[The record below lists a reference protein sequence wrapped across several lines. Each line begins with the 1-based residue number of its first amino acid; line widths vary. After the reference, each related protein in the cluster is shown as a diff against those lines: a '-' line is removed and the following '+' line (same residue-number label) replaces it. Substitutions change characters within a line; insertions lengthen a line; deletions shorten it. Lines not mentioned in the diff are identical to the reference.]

1 MKNLLRIL
9 TILLTLFAVLLTV
22 SCNSPAETAAGTY
35 KGEFTLEA
43 NMGGGD
49 APGIRFEHDI
59 RAELVLD
66 AAGTYTF
73 SCWHNSE
80 FTNMTY
86 SENGTFTLEGDE
98 LTFVPDEAM
107 FMIKGGDSEMRVLS
121 VEEQASMTS
130 KGTLNNDTVTATMR
144 WLYPYHSIAS
154 EMQLVR
160 EAE

>member
-1 MKNLLRIL
+1 MKSLLRIL

-22 SCNSPAETAAGTY
+22 SCDSPTETAAGTY
-35 KGEFTLEA
+35 KGEFTLEV
-43 NMGGGD
+43 NMGDGNT
-49 APGIRFEHDI
+49 PGIRFEHDI
-59 RAELVLD
+59 RAEFVLD

-86 SENGTFTLEGDE
+86 SESGTFTLKGEE

-107 FMIKGGDSEMRVLS
+107 FIIKGGASEMRALS
-121 VEEQASMTS
+121 VEEQTSMTS
-130 KGTLNNDTVTATMR
+130 KGTLNHDTITATMR
-144 WLYPYHSIAS
+144 WLYPYHSVAS

-160 EAE
+160 DAE